1 MSKKN
6 LFKRFS
12 LKRLALSRSKQGLVV
27 FSSTLVIIGAVVYFA
42 AVPALVQ
49 QNPTAPE
56 TLTQAVSAASG
67 FDVADAVAKKQ
78 AAEQGTGTAGSQTSK
93 DGTAGVSP
101 ASLSAFPTGSLETP
115 KQNQNKGAAEEKPA
129 GSNGTS
135 GSAPET
141 GSDSSGGGSESKPNE
156 EQSAQDKVEE
166 QRHATLVSYY
176 NQLPGIYEQL
186 ADAYETFYDKHAS
199 LSPDGAQPYFLQA
212 RDLKNNTIYQKVLAL
227 QKLNYPKSSKW
238 YDEYRAITNLYNNLF
253 NASSTLMD
261 AWNYKCLS
269 ISDYTRFLEQNSTNG
284 VHNSIREFLD
294 EYPKV
299 KL

>member
-78 AAEQGTGTAGSQTSK
+78 AAEQGNGTAGSQTGK

-101 ASLSAFPTGSLETP
+101 ASLSTFPTGSLETP

-176 NQLPGIYEQL
+176 NQLPGIYEQV
-186 ADAYETFYDKHAS
+186 ADAYATFYDKHAS
-199 LSPDGAQPYFLQA
+199 LTPDEVDPYLNQVRNLTNVVTFSKL
-212 RDLKNNTIYQKVLAL
+212 DAL
-227 QKLNYPKSSKW
+227 QRLAYPESSKW
-238 YDEYRAITNLYNNLF
+238 YDEYEMLIDLYTDLHA
-253 NASSTLMD
+253 ASSTLLYT
-261 AWNYKCLS
+261 WNYKCIGL
-269 ISDYTRFLEQNSTNG
+269 SDYTGVLEQNSTNG
-284 VHNSIREFLD
+284 VHYRIRDFL
-294 EYPKV
+294 ENYPKV